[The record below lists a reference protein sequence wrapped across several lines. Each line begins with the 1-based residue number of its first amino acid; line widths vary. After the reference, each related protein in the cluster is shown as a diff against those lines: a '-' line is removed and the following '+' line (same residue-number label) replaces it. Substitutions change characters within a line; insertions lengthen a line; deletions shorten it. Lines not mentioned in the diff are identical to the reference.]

1 MLKSK
6 RFLPVLFAVILTA
19 LSLVM
24 PLLSW
29 ASSVPGGYKPS
40 EDKRSAIEKVIPE
53 SEKGLPDWNSREPF
67 YLNNLKLYMT
77 PEEIEQTL
85 GKAKSIE
92 EGFSVYDD
100 NAIVFVRDDK
110 LVNLSVS
117 GDLGTWKLSQGGIC
131 YAKIGD
137 CETDIIKHLGKPV
150 ACYAGEGKPL
160 RIMLYSSPIADLGV
174 SLLNGQVVGFML
186 TEPGLLGSSLIYG
199 GYYVEAE

>member
-6 RFLPVLFAVILTA
+6 RYLIFFAVALTA
-19 LSLVM
+19 LVFSLTA
-24 PLLSW
+24 PSW
-29 ASSVPGGYKPS
+29 AASMPGGHKPS

-53 SEKGLPDWNSREPF
+53 SEKGLPDWSSREPL
-67 YLNNLKLYMT
+67 YLNNLRLYMT
-77 PEEIEQTL
+77 PGEIEQTL

-100 NAIVFVRDDK
+100 NAIVFIRDDK

-117 GDLGTWKLSQGGIC
+117 GDLDTWKLSQGGTC

-137 CETDIIKHLGKPV
+137 CENDVIKHLGKPI
-150 ACYAGEGKPL
+150 ACYAGDGKPL
-160 RIMLYSSPIADLGV
+160 RIMLYSSPTADLGV